1 MLFELSKDK
10 SLLYVLSKVELDEET
25 QALVNAKAGA
35 SEIKKS
41 LERNINPNNIV
52 HYRKYILK
60 AEEEEE
66 EEASVD
72 NISGFEDSE
81 LDDTRDEVDISVDD
95 EARMD
100 AMSREEELTQ
110 QKGEKEAYKFL
121 VKLRTQVDALEKI
134 ADTAQVRK
142 VDNKIDVRG
151 AGKAYQLIGTNPTKS
166 GKVLDTLA
174 LIVKDPKYIQ
184 KTYGKYLDNR
194 GILQGKDIKIKDDGS
209 REVKDNKNKD
219 LNVREII
226 SRIDRL
232 LKLQFTVEGSE
243 EKVDFYTVLR
253 RLHVKSHG
261 REPRNLV
268 NKPKVRR
275 ERINMLLVTQGKNAL
290 IETQYNKS
298 IKTLQGLQRKLDN
311 VSAKKRVFEDAIEE
325 LNETLQ
331 NADKVIENKL
341 NRLINSLNTILSSGR
356 VEPDKLREKTKEI
369 RELKENKERYLEEAK
384 REIQEDI
391 EIETKKLEKVIF
403 DIEAAE
409 RVRPITKDF
418 KKLVALFQDK
428 DPIAVIKDLIVE
440 GTSILVYLDL
450 KARIMQRV
458 ANNAEG
464 DVEEGLQAYLQDN
477 PDVTL
482 RIESDGLQIDG
493 LPTVDAEALRRIDE
507 ISETFAEKQ
516 EELENIVNQLNNLIE
531 GGNRE

>member
-1 MLFELSKDK
+1 
-10 SLLYVLSKVELDEET
+10 
-25 QALVNAKAGA
+25 
-35 SEIKKS
+35 
-41 LERNINPNNIV
+41 
-52 HYRKYILK
+52 
-60 AEEEEE
+60 
-66 EEASVD
+66 
-72 NISGFEDSE
+72 
-81 LDDTRDEVDISVDD
+81 
-95 EARMD
+95 
-100 AMSREEELTQ
+100 
-110 QKGEKEAYKFL
+110 
-121 VKLRTQVDALEKI
+121 
-134 ADTAQVRK
+134 
-142 VDNKIDVRG
+142 
-151 AGKAYQLIGTNPTKS
+151 
-166 GKVLDTLA
+166 
-174 LIVKDPKYIQ
+174 
-184 KTYGKYLDNR
+184 
-194 GILQGKDIKIKDDGS
+194 
-209 REVKDNKNKD
+209 
-219 LNVREII
+219 
-226 SRIDRL
+226 
-232 LKLQFTVEGSE
+232 
-243 EKVDFYTVLR
+243 
-253 RLHVKSHG
+253 
-261 REPRNLV
+261 
-268 NKPKVRR
+268 
-275 ERINMLLVTQGKNAL
+275 MLLVTQGKNAL

-356 VEPDKLREKTKEI
+356 VEPDKLRQKTKEI

-493 LPTVDAEALRRIDE
+493 LLTVDAEALRRIDE